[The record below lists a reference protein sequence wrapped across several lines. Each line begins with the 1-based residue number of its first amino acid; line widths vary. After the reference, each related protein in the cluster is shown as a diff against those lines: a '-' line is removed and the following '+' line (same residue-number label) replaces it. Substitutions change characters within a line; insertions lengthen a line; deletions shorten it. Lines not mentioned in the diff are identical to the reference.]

1 MKQHII
7 GNTELLLELQEAN
20 TLTEW
25 IKILSAHKIDGVEDR
40 HQLIVFSPDDE
51 MLYLY
56 LDTYRL
62 ETDEEEAIRE
72 KNEDM
77 MEVYRKERRYQ
88 QYLELKKE
96 FEDDKTD
103 SAI

>member
-1 MKQHII
+1 
-7 GNTELLLELQEAN
+7 
-20 TLTEW
+20 
-25 IKILSAHKIDGVEDR
+25 
-40 HQLIVFSPDDE
+40 